1 MAGARSRN
9 LVAALALKKQM
20 PSPGQDGGAIAGG
33 SFLLYGAVP
42 HLYLPPPLPSP
53 QAEGVDL
60 LVVGSRGMGAVAR
73 SLLGLVGMGSVSDH
87 LAHHSSS
94 PLLVVQGVAGHGG
107 DGLSDPDLT
116 PGGPGGTVQ
125 SMSSTLRP
133 ITEGDGSEASSMQ

>member
-1 MAGARSRN
+1 M
-9 LVAALALKKQM
+9 
-20 PSPGQDGGAIAGG
+20 
-33 SFLLYGAVP
+33 
-42 HLYLPPPLPSP
+42 
-53 QAEGVDL
+53 DL